1 MSTSR
6 GTDKEVVI
14 YIYTMEDDSVVKRYE
29 ILSFVPTWR
38 DLEDVRF
45 NTICQ
50 RKIIHCMLSLLSG
63 I

>member
-14 YIYTMEDDSVVKRYE
+14 YIYTMEEDSVVKRNE

-38 DLEDVRF
+38 DLEDVIF

-50 RKIIHCMLSLLSG
+50 RKIYIVCYHL
-63 I
+63 

>member
-14 YIYTMEDDSVVKRYE
+14 YIYTMEDDSVVKRNE

-38 DLEDVRF
+38 DLEDVIF

-50 RKIIHCMLSLLSG
+50 RKIYIICYHL
-63 I
+63 

>member
-1 MSTSR
+1 MPTSR

-14 YIYTMEDDSVVKRYE
+14 YIYTMEEDSVVKRNE

-38 DLEDVRF
+38 DLEDVIF

-50 RKIIHCMLSLLSG
+50 RKIYIVCYHL
-63 I
+63 